1 MGAKLQRPRVV
12 SVQAL
17 VVEQGKLPRERSSR
31 DQGQL
36 QFKRWS
42 SNEEGYRGSEAPET
56 EGSECRRWSAPNQK
70 GFRPNQRGWVL
81 TGRLVAPAS
90 IDGLDGQS
98 LPGEQRSFTG

>member
-42 SNEEGYRGSEAPET
+42 LNEEAT
-56 EGSECRRWSAPNQK
+56 EGVKPQRLKVVSVVAGQLPTRR
-70 GFRPNQRGWVL
+70 
-81 TGRLVAPAS
+81 AS
-90 IDGLDGQS
+90 GPTNADGC
-98 LPGEQRSFTG
+98 